1 MLGSTHLVFSFF
13 KNGPTPATFC
23 LFSFFSNTNFTDKT
37 VGFSGIWT
45 QIVGVEGKHADR
57 LTTAPNAAA
66 NSFQTFL
73 HFLVFNVDSFSL
85 LRRMSIAFA
94 KNGSNQFPV
103 SQNVASGMNQSY
115 FSKYLT

>member
-1 MLGSTHLVFSFF
+1 MKPSKYTVYDRSF
-13 KNGPTPATFC
+13 KHN
-23 LFSFFSNTNFTDKT
+23 LYRKT